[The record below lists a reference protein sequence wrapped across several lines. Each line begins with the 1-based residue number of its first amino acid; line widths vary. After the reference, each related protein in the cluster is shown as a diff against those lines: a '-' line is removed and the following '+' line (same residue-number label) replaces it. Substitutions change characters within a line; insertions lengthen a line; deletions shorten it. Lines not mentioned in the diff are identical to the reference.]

1 MPQPQSN
8 RNFDFSVALGVI
20 IVLLVIGVRVTS
32 SGVIDDTPVI
42 EEEPAGSPGPT
53 AFASHLTGAGVVPA
67 TPSKGTGAA
76 RFTLDEETLE
86 VQFEV
91 SFENLIGHVEGMRI
105 GRAPARLI
113 GPAVYDLVASGA
125 GVGGMASPLRGSLT
139 LDADHLSDLQDGN
152 LYLVID
158 TYTFSGPELRGQ
170 IVPSEDTASPI
181 EVIPSGD
188 NASPIEGT
196 EQ

>member
-1 MPQPQSN
+1 MPQPKSN

-20 IVLLVIGVRVTS
+20 IVLLVIGVGLTS

-42 EEEPAGSPGPT
+42 EEEPAGAPGPT
-53 AFASHLTGAGVVPA
+53 AFASQLTGAGVVPA

-91 SFENLIGHVEGMRI
+91 SFENLIGRVEGVRI
-105 GRAPARLI
+105 GRAPVRLI
-113 GPAVYDLVASGA
+113 GPAVYDLVTSG

-170 IVPSEDTASPI
+170 ILPSEDTVSPI

-188 NASPIEGT
+188 AASPIEGT